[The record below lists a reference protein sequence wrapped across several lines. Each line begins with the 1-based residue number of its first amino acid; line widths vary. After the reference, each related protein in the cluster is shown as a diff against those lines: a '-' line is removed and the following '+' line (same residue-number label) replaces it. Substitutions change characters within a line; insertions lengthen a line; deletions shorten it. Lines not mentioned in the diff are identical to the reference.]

1 MNQVLENP
9 TLAERVPKTPR
20 YVLITPA
27 RNEAAFIALT
37 LKSMASQTVKPLK
50 WVIVSDGSTDGTDD
64 IVQRYAAVNDWI
76 ELLRMPERKERNFA
90 GKVHAFNAGYAR
102 VRGMDYDFIGSMDAD
117 LSFEPDYFAFL
128 LSKFD
133 GQPALGLAGTPF
145 KENNIAY
152 DYRFVSIEHVS
163 GACQLFR
170 RECFEAI
177 GGYVPVRGGGID
189 LIAVTTARMK
199 GWQTRTFPERILMHH
214 RAMGSA
220 KYNPVAIRFK
230 DGEKDYVLGGHPL
243 WEIFRW
249 TYQMSRPPFVI
260 GGCALL
266 AGYISAFLR
275 REPKSVSPELQR
287 FRRGEQMQRLRAK
300 FSSKSQTSRE
310 QSRLVEGKSTDQI
323 CECAAPLAQK

>member
-1 MNQVLENP
+1 MV
-9 TLAERVPKTPR
+9 
-20 YVLITPA
+20 
-27 RNEAAFIALT
+27 
-37 LKSMASQTVKPLK
+37 SQTVKPLK

-64 IVQRYAAVNDWI
+64 IVKRYAAAHDWI
-76 ELLRMPERKERNFA
+76 ELLLMPERKERNFA

-133 GQPALGLAGTPF
+133 GQPSLGLAGTPF

-170 RECFEAI
+170 RECFEAV

-214 RAMGSA
+214 RAQGSA
-220 KYNPVAIRFK
+220 KYNPVTIRFK

-249 TYQMSRPPFVI
+249 MYQMSRPPFVI

-266 AGYISAFLR
+266 AGYTSAFLR
-275 REPKSVSPELQR
+275 RKPKSVSPELQR

-300 FSSKSQTSRE
+300 FVFKGQKPRD
-310 QSRLVEGKSTDQI
+310 QSRPVDGESGVSDKI
-323 CECAAPLAQK
+323 CECAPVAQK